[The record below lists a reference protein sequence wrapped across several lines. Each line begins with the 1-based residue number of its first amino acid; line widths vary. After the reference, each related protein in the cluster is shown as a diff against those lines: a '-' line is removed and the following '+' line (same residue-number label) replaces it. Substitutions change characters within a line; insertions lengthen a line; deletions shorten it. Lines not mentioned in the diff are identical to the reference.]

1 MTTITKETEGLVLKD
16 LYDEDEFVD
25 VTDDVESY
33 ENGKT
38 FQCECG
44 QWFGVDFDTTMLTC
58 PSCGKKVI
66 DLDWEDRSPPERHKD
81 QSAITEWGGG
91 S

>member
-1 MTTITKETEGLVLKD
+1 MTTITKETEIQALRD
-16 LYDEDEFVD
+16 LYGEDELVD

-33 ENGKT
+33 EKGKT
-38 FQCECG
+38 FRCECG
-44 QWFGVDFDTTMLTC
+44 QGFGVPFDTTMVIC
-58 PSCGKKVI
+58 PSCGKKVV
-66 DLDWEDRSPPERHKD
+66 DLDWEDRSPPERHKE